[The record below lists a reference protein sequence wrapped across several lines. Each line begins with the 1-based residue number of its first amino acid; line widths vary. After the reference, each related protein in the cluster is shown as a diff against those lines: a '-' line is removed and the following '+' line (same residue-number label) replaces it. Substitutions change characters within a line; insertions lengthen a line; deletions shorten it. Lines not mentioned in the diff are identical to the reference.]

1 MPERRKPRL
10 TDNLG
15 YLPLALVVVFLLS
28 AEGVWLTGGSA
39 ARDLAGWVEATATTL
54 ALLAAVV
61 AVSYARGTYDLEIE
75 RETGRRKADER
86 AQAVL
91 VAAWTGV
98 GHVPWDDLPD
108 GGSFGVGKFVE
119 GGPGDIVSV
128 PGVWVRNASPLPIFA
143 VMADIR
149 MTAYTPGS
157 YEEWELGVM
166 DLALIP
172 PASEPRF
179 TPYPAHLEGR
189 RVKDVTTWSADGYE
203 TSYEVGL
210 RFRDA
215 AGGYWHR
222 KIDGELVAGG

>member
-39 ARDLAGWVEATATTL
+39 SRDLAGWVEATATTL

-61 AVSYARGTYDLEIE
+61 AVSYARGTYDLELE
-75 RETGRRKADER
+75 RDVERLEVEER

-91 VAAWTGV
+91 VAAWAGTGNV
-98 GHVPWDDLPD
+98 VWDDLPD
-108 GGSFGVGKFVE
+108 GGEFGMGKFVE
-119 GGPGDIVSV
+119 GSPGDDVTV

-143 VMADIR
+143 GMADIT
-149 MTAYTPGS
+149 MTAYMPGN
-157 YEEWELGVM
+157 YQEWNLGVM
-166 DLALIP
+166 ELATIP
-172 PASEPRF
+172 PASRPRF
-179 TPYPAHLEGR
+179 TPYPAHLEGS
-189 RVKDVTTWSADGYE
+189 RVKDAATWRADGYE
-203 TSYEVGL
+203 VSYGVGL

-215 AGGYWHR
+215 AGSYWHR
-222 KIDGELVAGG
+222 TVDGQLVAGQ